1 VLRISE
7 CIDDLGLLL
16 DQIYKFPPKPREA
29 FFEKIQTLKNRL
41 LLLKSQA
48 REPNT
53 VHTEKQY
60 KQIYLAMNSLKND
73 IHSQTVLLPK
83 ENRENR
89 REPKEKRSHA
99 DAMKVLVDK
108 EEELTSIKALLFQK
122 EELIH
127 SQYEEIRQLKYE
139 LEVVV
144 EEGRKAQ
151 FGQTAMQVDVGS
163 ANAALARTQE

>member
-1 VLRISE
+1 MLVERISQTVDE
-7 CIDDLGLLL
+7 LGRLL

-53 VHTEKQY
+53 AQTEKQY

-89 REPKEKRSHA
+89 TNPKEKRSHA
-99 DAMKVLVDK
+99 EAMKVLVDK
-108 EEELTSIKALLFQK
+108 AGDEPTADLLTQRMTVH
-122 EELIH
+122 E
-127 SQYEEIRQLKYE
+127 
-139 LEVVV
+139 
-144 EEGRKAQ
+144 
-151 FGQTAMQVDVGS
+151 QTAWMLRSLLED
-163 ANAALARTQE
+163 